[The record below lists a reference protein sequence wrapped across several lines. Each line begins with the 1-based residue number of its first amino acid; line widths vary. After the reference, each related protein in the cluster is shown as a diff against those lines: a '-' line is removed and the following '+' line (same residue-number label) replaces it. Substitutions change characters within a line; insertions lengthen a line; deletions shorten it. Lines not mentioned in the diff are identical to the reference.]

1 MLLLALCL
9 SVGAYVAPVIDDQNY
24 FLADDAIS
32 ESMSE
37 EIQEEPEEDG
47 LTPGAIA
54 GIVIACVIVV
64 AIIAVLIWFFVTKN
78 KNQSVSTE
86 SSNENI

>member
-9 SVGAYVAPVIDDQNY
+9 CVGADLAPVNDDQNY
-24 FLADDAIS
+24 FLAD
-32 ESMSE
+32 
-37 EIQEEPEEDG
+37 EIPSSGTEDIEPEPEEDG

-54 GIVIACVIVV
+54 GIVIASVIVV

-86 SSNENI
+86 SSNEHI